1 MIWTWLGAL
10 VVGVSLGLL
19 GSGGSILTVP
29 VLVYLAGEP
38 EKLAITSSLA
48 IVAAISAAG
57 AVPFARRR
65 EIAWRSV
72 ALFGLPGMAGAAV
85 GARLAHW
92 LPVGV
97 SLLVFA
103 VVMVW
108 AAAGMLRPA
117 PVVAAALAAPSIA
130 APRWRLA
137 RDGALVGALT
147 GLIGVGGGFLILPA
161 LVLLARHP
169 LREAIG
175 TSLAIIALNAL
186 VGFIA
191 HLIADATQW
200 RELDPGLM
208 SLFIA
213 IGILGSLA
221 GQTLGARLPQR
232 GLRRMF
238 GLLLVVIAAF
248 ILWQQLPALL
258 QSSGLS
264 STLACVVIDS
274 GNAIRVHT

>member
-10 VVGVSLGLL
+10 LVGVSLGLL

-29 VLVYLAGEP
+29 VLVFLAGEP

-57 AVPFARRR
+57 ALPFARRR
-65 EIAWRSV
+65 QIAWRSV
-72 ALFGLPGMAGAAV
+72 ILFGLPGMAGAAL
-85 GARLAHW
+85 GAQVAHW
-92 LPVGV
+92 LPAGMP
-97 SLLVFA
+97 LLIFA
-103 VVMVW
+103 AVMFW

-117 PVVAAALAAPSIA
+117 PAAAAAALPAQGV

-137 RDGALVGALT
+137 RDGGLIGVLT
-147 GLIGVGGGFLILPA
+147 GIIGVGGGFLILPA

-186 VGFIA
+186 VGFVS
-191 HLIADATQW
+191 HLLADASQW
-200 RELDPGLM
+200 RELDPLLM
-208 SLFIA
+208 SVFIVV
-213 IGILGSLA
+213 GIAGSLA
-221 GQTLGARLPQR
+221 GQSIGGRLPQR
-232 GLRRMF
+232 GLRRLF
-238 GLLLVVIAAF
+238 GVVLIAIAAF

-258 QSSGLS
+258 QALQGSG
-264 STLACVVIDS
+264 STA
-274 GNAIRVHT
+274 ATR